1 MEKTLMGLV
10 AAIGA
15 AAPLAGA
22 HAAVV
27 SNDEAN
33 RALQVTSVAELLEPV
48 ANPMAVLAALNSQPR
63 SQSAPHENNVQL
75 AWHHHHHHHHHH
87 WYHHHHHHHH
97 WYHHHHHHHHN
108 YYYPHH
114 HHHYYY
120 HHHHH
125 SACFFSPLG
134 WICP

>member
-27 SNDEAN
+27 SNDEAT

-48 ANPMAVLAALNSQPR
+48 ANPLAILAALDLQPR
-63 SQSAPHENNVQL
+63 SEHAAHEKNTQL
-75 AWHHHHHHHHHH
+75 AWHHHHHHHHH

-97 WYHHHHHHHHN
+97 YYYHH
-108 YYYPHH
+108 HH

-125 SACFFSPLG
+125 HHFGCFWSPLG
-134 WICP
+134 WVCP